1 MPLDEL
7 THRKVYEQTVAAL
20 RKLGADQLA
29 DEIERTVARGV
40 VLTGQQTASYKDSAV
55 FRPMTDEEAL
65 AVAMEFF
72 VTVLE
77 VPVMLDAATR
87 ALGTGHIEWK
97 PERPGTEREDVAVD
111 TMRQVDHGPLCELL
125 AKVIVI
131 AEELGITL
139 PEIA

>member
-87 ALGTGHIEWK
+87 TWEPGISNGNRNAQGRSVRMWRSIRCVKWTTGHCASFWPK
-97 PERPGTEREDVAVD
+97 S
-111 TMRQVDHGPLCELL
+111 L
-125 AKVIVI
+125 
-131 AEELGITL
+131 
-139 PEIA
+139 